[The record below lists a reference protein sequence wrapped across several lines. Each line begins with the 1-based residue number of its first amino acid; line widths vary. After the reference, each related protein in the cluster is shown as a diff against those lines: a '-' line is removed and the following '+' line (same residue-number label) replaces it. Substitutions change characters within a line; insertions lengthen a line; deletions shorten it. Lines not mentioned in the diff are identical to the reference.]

1 MLSIFFSSTVS
12 TIILLSYGSL
22 FTKFF
27 FKKKNLVND
36 FYYLG
41 LYGFILIG
49 FIGVLVN
56 FFLPINLFVGNI
68 LLIFSALIF
77 IKLYYNHQEKIKL
90 IVLIIFI
97 STTTFF
103 LVTLSDINRPDA
115 GLYHLPYINF
125 IQENRIILGLTN
137 VHFRFGHT
145 SIFQYISAI
154 YNNSLF
160 EKEFI
165 TIPLASLFSFFLVFL
180 IDKFKNFL
188 DNKKEINKIL
198 IFFILIFSIYS
209 FNRYSNYGND
219 APANIFFFILL
230 ITLLDINNNLQSL
243 NFKKFFKIFILTIFL
258 TTLKPMMIITLI
270 LPLMLFLINKNK
282 FNIIKNRNTIFCC
295 ILFAS
300 WLIKNLLL
308 SGCFIYPL
316 KTTCITKLDYY
327 NESLTIKASLE
338 AEAWSKGYPDSQKN
352 SNYDSYISDFKWLK
366 TWLNNHFKKIIEKIL
381 PILILILLFYRK
393 KIFNIN
399 FYKKE
404 LFRNIAENKKY
415 LYIITFLLFCCIIWF
430 LKFPVYRFGLAFIS
444 SLILVISVTLFTDK
458 KLELYNKKF
467 YYILI
472 SIGILLFYLKNLDRI
487 ISRYDTFYNNY
498 PWPKIY
504 TMKNNEKNLKKE
516 YLKIYDGNQ
525 NFLYYFSGGEECM
538 FNTSP
543 CSNFIVKNLKLDQK
557 KYFKKYVVTKN

>member
-1 MLSIFFSSTVS
+1 MLNIFFSSIVS

-22 FTKFF
+22 FNNFF
-27 FKKKNLVND
+27 FKKNFFGND
-36 FYYLG
+36 FYYSG

-68 LLIFSALIF
+68 FLIFSIIIF
-77 IKLYYNHQEKIKL
+77 IKLYYSQKEKIKF
-90 IVLIIFI
+90 IFLIIFI
-97 STTTFF
+97 STTTFL
-103 LVTLSDINRPDA
+103 LVTLSNINRPDA

-125 IQENRIILGLTN
+125 LQENKIILGLTN
-137 VHFRFGHT
+137 IHYRFGHT

-180 IDKFKNFL
+180 LDKFKKFL
-188 DNKKEINKIL
+188 DSKKEINKIFT
-198 IFFILIFSIYS
+198 FFLLIFSIYS

-230 ITLLDINNNLQSL
+230 IALLDINNLKSV
-243 NFKKFFKIFILTIFL
+243 NFKTFFNISILTIFL

-270 LPLMLFLINKNK
+270 LPLILFLINKNK
-282 FNIIKNRNTIFCC
+282 FDIIKNRNALLCFVLIS
-295 ILFAS
+295 L
-300 WLIKNLLL
+300 WLVKNLLL
-308 SGCFIYPL
+308 SGCFIFPL
-316 KTTCITKLDYY
+316 KTTCITKLDFY
-327 NESLTIKASLE
+327 NESITIKASLE
-338 AEAWSKGYPDSQKN
+338 AEAWSKGYPNSQKKT
-352 SNYDSYISDFKWLK
+352 NYENYISEFKWIK
-366 TWLNNHFKKIIEKIL
+366 TWLDNHFKIIIEKIL
-381 PILILILLFYRK
+381 PIFILILLFFRK
-393 KIFNIN
+393 KIFSIN

-404 LFRNIAENKKY
+404 LFRNISRNKNNIF
-415 LYIITFLLFCCIIWF
+415 IITFLLFCCVIWF

-444 SLILVISVTLFTDK
+444 SFILLTSIILFTNEK
-458 KLELYNKKF
+458 SKLYNKKF
-467 YYILI
+467 YYIFI
-472 SIGILLFYLKNLDRI
+472 SIGLLAFYLKNLDRI
-487 ISRYDTFYNNY
+487 IHRYDVYYNNY

-516 YLKIYDGNQ
+516 YSKIYDKNQ

-543 CSNFIVKNLKLDQK
+543 CSNFISKNLKLEQNKYYK
-557 KYFKKYVVTKN
+557 KYFIIRN

>member
-1 MLSIFFSSTVS
+1 MLNIFFSSIVS

-22 FTKFF
+22 FNKFF
-27 FKKKNLVND
+27 FKKNFFGND
-36 FYYLG
+36 FYYSG

-68 LLIFSALIF
+68 FLIFSIITF
-77 IKLYYNHQEKIKL
+77 IKLYYSQKEKIKF
-90 IVLIIFI
+90 IFLIIFI
-97 STTTFF
+97 SSTTFL
-103 LVTLSDINRPDA
+103 LVTLSNINRPDA

-125 IQENRIILGLTN
+125 LQENKIILGLTN
-137 VHFRFGHT
+137 IHYRFGHT

-180 IDKFKNFL
+180 LDKFKKFL
-188 DNKKEINKIL
+188 DNKKEINKIFT
-198 IFFILIFSIYS
+198 FFLLIFSFYS

-230 ITLLDINNNLQSL
+230 IALLDINNLKSV
-243 NFKKFFKIFILTIFL
+243 NFKTFFNISILTIFL

-270 LPLMLFLINKNK
+270 LPLILFLINKNK
-282 FNIIKNRNTIFCC
+282 FDIIKNRNTLLCFVLIS
-295 ILFAS
+295 L
-300 WLIKNLLL
+300 WLVKNLLL
-308 SGCFIYPL
+308 SGCFIFPL
-316 KTTCITKLDYY
+316 KTTCITKLDFY
-327 NESLTIKASLE
+327 NESITIKASLE

-352 SNYDSYISDFKWLK
+352 TYYENYISEFKWIK
-366 TWLNNHFKKIIEKIL
+366 TWLDNHFKKIIEKIW
-381 PILILILLFYRK
+381 PIFILILLFFKK
-393 KIFNIN
+393 KIFSIN

-404 LFRNIAENKKY
+404 LFRNINGNKKN
-415 LYIITFLLFCCIIWF
+415 LFIIIFLLFCCVIWF

-444 SLILVISVTLFTDK
+444 SFILLTSIILFTDEK
-458 KLELYNKKF
+458 SKLYNKKF
-467 YYILI
+467 YYIFI
-472 SIGILLFYLKNLDRI
+472 SIGLLAFYLKNLDRI
-487 ISRYDTFYNNY
+487 IHRYDVYYNNY

-516 YLKIYDGNQ
+516 YSKIYDKNQ

-543 CSNFIVKNLKLDQK
+543 CSNFISKNLKLEQNKYYK
-557 KYFKKYVVTKN
+557 KYFIIKN

>member
-1 MLSIFFSSTVS
+1 MLNIFFSSIVS

-22 FTKFF
+22 FNKFF
-27 FKKKNLVND
+27 FKKNFFGND
-36 FYYLG
+36 FYYSG

-56 FFLPINLFVGNI
+56 FFLPIKLFVGNI
-68 LLIFSALIF
+68 FLIFSIIIF
-77 IKLYYNHQEKIKL
+77 IKLYYNQKEKIKF
-90 IVLIIFI
+90 IFLIIFI
-97 STTTFF
+97 STTTFL
-103 LVTLSDINRPDA
+103 LVTLSNINRPDA

-125 IQENRIILGLTN
+125 LQENKIILGLTN
-137 VHFRFGHT
+137 IHYRFGHT

-180 IDKFKNFL
+180 LDKFKRFL
-188 DNKKEINKIL
+188 DSKKEINKIFT
-198 IFFILIFSIYS
+198 FFLLIFSIYS

-230 ITLLDINNNLQSL
+230 IALLDINNLKSV
-243 NFKKFFKIFILTIFL
+243 NFKTFFNISILTIFL

-270 LPLMLFLINKNK
+270 LPLILFLINKNK
-282 FNIIKNRNTIFCC
+282 FDIIKNRNALLCFVLIS
-295 ILFAS
+295 L
-300 WLIKNLLL
+300 WLVKNLLL
-308 SGCFIYPL
+308 SGCFIFPL
-316 KTTCITKLDYY
+316 KTTCITKLDFY
-327 NESLTIKASLE
+327 NESITIKASLE
-338 AEAWSKGYPDSQKN
+338 AEAWSKGYPDSQKKT
-352 SNYDSYISDFKWLK
+352 NYENYISEFKWIK
-366 TWLNNHFKKIIEKIL
+366 TWLDNHFKKIIEKIL
-381 PILILILLFYRK
+381 PIFILILLFFKK
-393 KIFNIN
+393 KIFSIN

-404 LFRNIAENKKY
+404 LFRNINGNKNN
-415 LYIITFLLFCCIIWF
+415 LFIIIFLLFCCVIWF

-444 SLILVISVTLFTDK
+444 SFILLTSIILFANEK
-458 KLELYNKKF
+458 SKLYNKNF
-467 YYILI
+467 YYIFI
-472 SIGILLFYLKNLDRI
+472 SIGLLAFYLKNLDRI
-487 ISRYDTFYNNY
+487 IQRYDVYYNNY

-516 YLKIYDGNQ
+516 YSKIYDKNQ

-543 CSNFIVKNLKLDQK
+543 CSNFISKNLKLEQNKYYK
-557 KYFKKYVVTKN
+557 KYFIMRN

>member
-12 TIILLSYGSL
+12 TIILLSCGSL
-22 FTKFF
+22 FNKFF
-27 FKKKNLVND
+27 FKKKILVND
-36 FYYLG
+36 FYYSG

-90 IVLIIFI
+90 IFLIIFI

-188 DNKKEINKIL
+188 DKKKEINKIL

-230 ITLLDINNNLQSL
+230 ITLLDIDNLKLL
-243 NFKKFFKIFILTIFL
+243 NFKKFFKI
-258 TTLKPMMIITLI
+258 
-270 LPLMLFLINKNK
+270 
-282 FNIIKNRNTIFCC
+282 
-295 ILFAS
+295 S
-300 WLIKNLLL
+300 
-308 SGCFIYPL
+308 
-316 KTTCITKLDYY
+316 
-327 NESLTIKASLE
+327 
-338 AEAWSKGYPDSQKN
+338 
-352 SNYDSYISDFKWLK
+352 
-366 TWLNNHFKKIIEKIL
+366 
-381 PILILILLFYRK
+381 
-393 KIFNIN
+393 IFNNIKLIFIN
-399 FYKKE
+399 
-404 LFRNIAENKKY
+404 
-415 LYIITFLLFCCIIWF
+415 
-430 LKFPVYRFGLAFIS
+430 
-444 SLILVISVTLFTDK
+444 
-458 KLELYNKKF
+458 
-467 YYILI
+467 
-472 SIGILLFYLKNLDRI
+472 
-487 ISRYDTFYNNY
+487 
-498 PWPKIY
+498 
-504 TMKNNEKNLKKE
+504 
-516 YLKIYDGNQ
+516 
-525 NFLYYFSGGEECM
+525 
-538 FNTSP
+538 
-543 CSNFIVKNLKLDQK
+543 
-557 KYFKKYVVTKN
+557 